1 MWLEAAGPNV
11 RRGWKPAISL
21 TKLSPAEVAGW
32 RASVFEGREWF
43 AVPAAPRE
51 MLDELRQVAPV
62 ELPASYYQLLAFSD
76 GGEGPLPLNPF
87 NLCLDASNQVT
98 EAIRTK
104 NYGQPDLAGFIVFGG
119 NGGGELLAFDVRGAA
134 PWPIVTID
142 LVVGAASAEQVAP
155 DFDAFM
161 ELIGRE

>member
-1 MWLEAAGPNV
+1 M
-11 RRGWKPAISL
+11 
-21 TKLSPAEVAGW
+21 
-32 RASVFEGREWF
+32 FEGRDWF
-43 AVPAAPRE
+43 AVPAAPQE
-51 MLDELRQVAPV
+51 LLDKLKQVAPV

-76 GGEGPLPLNPF
+76 GGEGPLPVNPF

-104 NYGQPDLAGFIVFGG
+104 NYGQPDLADFVVFGG
-119 NGGGELLAFDVRGAA
+119 SGGGEILAFDLRGVA

-142 LVVGAASAEQVAP
+142 MVVGAASAEQVAP